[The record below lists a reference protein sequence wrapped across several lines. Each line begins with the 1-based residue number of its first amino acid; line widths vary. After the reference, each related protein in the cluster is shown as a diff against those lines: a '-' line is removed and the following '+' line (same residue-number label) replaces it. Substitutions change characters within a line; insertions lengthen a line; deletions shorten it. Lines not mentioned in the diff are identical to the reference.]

1 MLFCLRNIKN
11 YVNSLA
17 RTIKQFVRQNQ
28 SLDFISVETGLKV
41 KIDWPAVAAGIT
53 VSAGVGGR
61 DLIADTLLLKYG
73 NPMLQL

>member
-41 KIDWPAVAAGIT
+41 KIDWPAVAAGTT
-53 VSAGVGGR
+53 VNAGVGGGGF
-61 DLIADTLLLKYG
+61 DCGHTVTEVW
-73 NPMLQL
+73 